1 MMMNFAKLDLSDL
14 YFGFAFFYPL
24 FMAWLWIAGGI
35 WFYFKREYR
44 QNDFPEPS
52 EEGCSIIIPCFNEEE
67 QAHATIR
74 YAMQSQYPLFE
85 VIAVNDGS
93 SDKTAEILDELA
105 AQYPK
110 LRVVHLAEN
119 QGKAYALRAGTMVSQ
134 YEFLVCIDGDALLH
148 PHAVFW
154 MMHHL
159 TSFPRVG
166 AVTGNPRI
174 INRSSILGKLQ
185 VGEFS
190 SIIGLIKRAQRTY
203 GRIFCV
209 SGAIAGFR
217 KTALDRIGYWRDDMI
232 TEDIDV
238 SWRLQ
243 FDHWDLQYVPKALCY
258 IYMPETF
265 KGLWKQRLRWS
276 QGGVEVLF
284 AHVRNM
290 FKWRLRRM
298 WPIAIEAMISIAW
311 AYVIFGIFLLY
322 FYGLFFP
329 VPTEWYIQTIIPQWY
344 GVILGV
350 TCLIQFL
357 VSLAID
363 HQYDKSRTFR
373 TYFWVIWYPLFFWIL
388 MMLTSVVSLPKTIFK
403 KQKRARWVSPDR
415 GFRGEDEHA

>member
-1 MMMNFAKLDLSDL
+1 MMEVFSKLSFNDF
-14 YFGFAFFYPL
+14 YFGFAFLYPL
-24 FMAWLWIAGGI
+24 LMAWLWIAGGI
-35 WFYFKREYR
+35 WFYFKREHR
-44 QNDFPEPS
+44 QDHFPEPS
-52 EEGCSIIIPCFNEEE
+52 DEGCSIVIPCFNEEE
-67 QAHATIR
+67 QVRRTIKF
-74 YAMQSQYPLFE
+74 AMQSQYPEFE

-93 SDKTAEILDELA
+93 QDRTAAILDELA
-105 AQYPK
+105 TQYPK

-119 QGKAYALRAGTMVSQ
+119 QGKAYALRAGAMVSR

-154 MMHHL
+154 MMHQL

-174 INRSSILGKLQ
+174 INRSSVLGKIQ

-203 GRIFCV
+203 GRIFTV

-265 KGLWKQRLRWS
+265 KGLWKQRLRWA
-276 QGGVEVLF
+276 QGGIEVLI
-284 AHVRNM
+284 AYVPKL
-290 FKWRLRRM
+290 FKWHLRRM
-298 WPIAIEAMISIAW
+298 WPIVIESIISVLW
-311 AYVIFGIFLLY
+311 AYVIMGIFVLY

-329 VPTEWYIQTIIPQWY
+329 LPGEWAIQSILPQWY
-344 GVILGV
+344 GVILGL
-350 TCLIQFL
+350 TCLLQFL
-357 VSLAID
+357 VSLMID
-363 HQYDKSRTFR
+363 HQYDKNRTLR
-373 TYFWVIWYPLFFWIL
+373 TYFWVIWYPLFFWLITA
-388 MMLTSVVSLPKTIFK
+388 LTTVVSVPKTLLK

-415 GFRGEDEHA
+415 GFTKEHEHG

>member
-1 MMMNFAKLDLSDL
+1 MMNFAQFDLSDL

-44 QNDFPEPS
+44 QNDLPEPS
-52 EEGCSIIIPCFNEEE
+52 QEGCSIVIPCFNEEE
-67 QAHATIR
+67 QVRATIR
-74 YAMQSQYPLFE
+74 YAMQTQYPLFE

-93 SDKTAEILDELA
+93 SDRTAEILDELA

-154 MMHHL
+154 MMHQL
-159 TSFPRVG
+159 TSYPRVG

-203 GRIFCV
+203 GRIFTV
-209 SGAIAGFR
+209 SGVIAGFR

-284 AHVRNM
+284 AYVRKM

-298 WPIAIEAMISIAW
+298 WPIAIEAMISITW

-322 FYGLFFP
+322 LYGLFFP
-329 VPTEWYIQTIIPQWY
+329 VPTEWYIQTIFPQWY
-344 GVILGV
+344 GVVLGV
-350 TCLIQFL
+350 TCLIQFF
-357 VSLAID
+357 VSLWID

-388 MMLTSVVSLPKTIFK
+388 MMLTTVVALPKTILK
-403 KQKRARWVSPDR
+403 KNKRARWVSPDR